1 MTGIDK
7 LDVKYIFDQHLEK
20 NPDGKL
26 DRKTFCEIYHAL
38 MQRNIEFVDTL
49 SKNVFQ
55 ALGVSNLETEQIS
68 LNEFLVTFVLT
79 CPGDLR
85 KKLEYVFEKYD
96 VKHENVLEVNE
107 AKEIIEG
114 ILYLYNPQEMKDV
127 DEISKECFRSLKIT
141 EVVRKSN

>member
-1 MTGIDK
+1 M
-7 LDVKYIFDQHLEK
+7 
-20 NPDGKL
+20 
-26 DRKTFCEIYHAL
+26 
-38 MQRNIEFVDTL
+38 RNLPCTH
-49 SKNVFQ
+49 

-107 AKEIIEG
+107 AKEICTFLIEG

-127 DEISKECFRSLKIT
+127 DEIAKECFNSLKIT